1 MFPILESINLI
12 SANSD
17 SRKKWENETLN
28 PIFRLP
34 RLPKEAMLQLEDEL
48 SRINIPCKVNQ
59 SLVDKILQRH
69 QPWEPTPG

>member
-1 MFPILESINLI
+1 MGER
-12 SANSD
+12 D
-17 SRKKWENETLN
+17 LN
-28 PIFRLP
+28 PFFSVT

-48 SRINIPCKVNQ
+48 SRINLPFKVDQ